1 MATASLLDQ
10 VRADAIA
17 AIDRLLAGAPENAKL
32 REAALSGK
40 LQVNPT
46 TVAIES
52 GRSRTYF
59 GFRDCLLP
67 DVRQRILEA
76 KTSTGRAVAL
86 RALATGLQAQ
96 VRKLEEEIKVRDSAI
111 VALRVALIQ
120 ARGRDGSRG
129 NTDVADFRASRR
141 DKTKR

>member
-1 MATASLLDQ
+1 MATDSLLDQ
-10 VRADAIA
+10 VRADAHA
-17 AIDRLLAGAPENAKL
+17 AIDRLLAGAPDNPQL
-32 REAALSGK
+32 RDAALNGK

-46 TVAIES
+46 TVARES

-86 RALATGLQAQ
+86 RALATALRVQ

-111 VALRVALIQ
+111 VALKVAVIQ
-120 ARGRDGSRG
+120 ARERQGNRG
-129 NTDVADFRASRR
+129 QSDVADFRARR
-141 DKTKR
+141 QGKAKR